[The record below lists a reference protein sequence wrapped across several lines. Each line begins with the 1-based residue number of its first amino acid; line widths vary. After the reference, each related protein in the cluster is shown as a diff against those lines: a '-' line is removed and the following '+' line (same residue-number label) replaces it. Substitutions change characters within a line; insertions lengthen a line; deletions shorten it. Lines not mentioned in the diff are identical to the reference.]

1 MKNSLLKK
9 LLPHA
14 LALILFLV
22 VSALFCKPVLEGN
35 VMNQHDN
42 VGWKGMAQNAFEYKE
57 KNGHFPLWNPNLF
70 SGMPNYQVAM
80 EGKTILPDTVKVLSL
95 GLPKPMNF
103 FFLACLFFYI
113 LALVLG
119 VNPIVGMIGALA
131 YSFSTY
137 NPVIVAAG
145 HDTQMLATAFMP
157 LLMAGLISIY
167 NKKYWLGLA
176 LTTFG
181 TYQELSVNHFQVSY
195 YFFLIAVL
203 VTIGYLVKWI
213 KEKDWKHI
221 GLAGGLTVL
230 AAVIGVAGNALVLMT
245 TSEYSTY
252 TMRGG
257 KDISIEGDSVK
268 KANTSGLD
276 TSYAFEY
283 SLGKAE
289 TFTLLMP
296 NAFGGGSFARFEEG
310 TKAAEK
316 LVNKGFAP
324 NQAEEIV
331 QSRPKYWGKIFTA
344 GPAYLG
350 VIIFILGLIGFVVIR
365 SPLRWGLLA
374 ATLLGIF
381 MTWGKN
387 FAGFNVFLFE
397 HLPLYNKFRAPSFAQ
412 VIPQFT
418 MAIMTV
424 LTLQQLIFA
433 EKSREFFTK
442 NMKPILYTVG
452 GLFGLLAVLY
462 IGMDYG
468 SGDDA
473 GILAGSVQQ
482 TGNDEV
488 GRFIVSALKDER
500 KSMFGGQILRA
511 FGIALLAALTLFL
524 FAKEKISALVAGIVL
539 LVISTLDITISSYKF
554 FNNDNDQYAERRDA
568 DKLFVSTDDYANA
581 NFSSS
586 PFDTQI
592 KTDQSPN
599 FRVFNMLG
607 TSSGSPFSESRTSYF
622 HKSVGG
628 YHPAKLRIY
637 QDIIERYFSRSTN
650 PGVLNM
656 LNTKYLITQS
666 PYSGGDTL
674 IKREE
679 AFGPCW
685 LVSHVKV
692 VEDRVASIN
701 AIGSTNLRDTA
712 IVEKEVATGLIQPQR
727 DSLATISMTKF
738 DNDAVEYEVNGS
750 GPQFAVF
757 SEIYYPKGWNAYVD
771 GKKTDYLNVNYL
783 LRGIAVPAGKHAVKF
798 VFEPES
804 VEKGR
809 SIMFIASILIALI
822 LVGGLFMAW
831 KESQKAS

>member
-245 TSEYSTY
+245 TSEYSKY

-257 KDISIEGDSVK
+257 KDLAIEGDTVK
-268 KANTSGLD
+268 QVKTSGLD
-276 TSYAFEY
+276 TEYAFQY
-283 SLGKAE
+283 SIEKPE

-296 NAFGGGSFARFEEG
+296 NAFGGGSYARLEEG
-310 TKAAEK
+310 SDIAKK
-316 LVNKGFAP
+316 LIDKGVHPNRMQNKLPRVFQ
-324 NQAEEIV
+324 N
-331 QSRPKYWGKIFTA
+331 T
-344 GPAYLG
+344 G
-350 VIIFILGLIGFVVIR
+350 VR
-365 SPLRWGLLA
+365 
-374 ATLLGIF
+374 
-381 MTWGKN
+381 
-387 FAGFNVFLFE
+387 FL
-397 HLPLYNKFRAPSFAQ
+397 PR
-412 VIPQFT
+412 VR
-418 MAIMTV
+418 
-424 LTLQQLIFA
+424 LTL
-433 EKSREFFTK
+433 
-442 NMKPILYTVG
+442 
-452 GLFGLLAVLY
+452 
-462 IGMDYG
+462 
-468 SGDDA
+468 
-473 GILAGSVQQ
+473 
-482 TGNDEV
+482 
-488 GRFIVSALKDER
+488 
-500 KSMFGGQILRA
+500 
-511 FGIALLAALTLFL
+511 
-524 FAKEKISALVAGIVL
+524 
-539 LVISTLDITISSYKF
+539 
-554 FNNDNDQYAERRDA
+554 
-568 DKLFVSTDDYANA
+568 
-581 NFSSS
+581 
-586 PFDTQI
+586 
-592 KTDQSPN
+592 
-599 FRVFNMLG
+599 
-607 TSSGSPFSESRTSYF
+607 
-622 HKSVGG
+622 G
-628 YHPAKLRIY
+628 Y
-637 QDIIERYFSRSTN
+637 
-650 PGVLNM
+650 
-656 LNTKYLITQS
+656 
-666 PYSGGDTL
+666 
-674 IKREE
+674 
-679 AFGPCW
+679 
-685 LVSHVKV
+685 
-692 VEDRVASIN
+692 
-701 AIGSTNLRDTA
+701 
-712 IVEKEVATGLIQPQR
+712 
-727 DSLATISMTKF
+727 
-738 DNDAVEYEVNGS
+738 
-750 GPQFAVF
+750 
-757 SEIYYPKGWNAYVD
+757 
-771 GKKTDYLNVNYL
+771 
-783 LRGIAVPAGKHAVKF
+783 
-798 VFEPES
+798 
-804 VEKGR
+804 
-809 SIMFIASILIALI
+809 
-822 LVGGLFMAW
+822 
-831 KESQKAS
+831 

>member
-1 MKNSLLKK
+1 
-9 LLPHA
+9 
-14 LALILFLV
+14 
-22 VSALFCKPVLEGN
+22 
-35 VMNQHDN
+35 MNQHDN

-80 EGKTILPDTVKVLSL
+80 EGKTILPDTVKLLSL

-103 FFLACLFFYI
+103 FFLACLCFYI

-119 VNPIVGMIGALA
+119 VNPVVGMIGALA

-167 NKKYWLGLA
+167 NKKYWLGIA

-195 YFFLIAVL
+195 YFFLIAAL

-221 GLAGGLTVL
+221 GMAGALTIL
-230 AAVIGVAGNALVLMT
+230 SAVIGVAGNALVLMT
-245 TSEYSTY
+245 TSEYSKF

-257 KDISIEGDSVK
+257 KDISIEGDTVK
-268 KANTSGLD
+268 KASTTGLD

-283 SLGKAE
+283 SLGKGE

-296 NAFGGGSFARFEEG
+296 NAFGGGSYARFGEG
-310 TKAAEK
+310 SAVAEK
-316 LVNKGFAP
+316 LSDKGFAP
-324 NQAEEIV
+324 NQAEQIA
-331 QSRPKYWGKIFTA
+331 QSMPKYWGKIFTA

-350 VIIFILGLIGFVVIR
+350 VIIFIFGLIGFVVIR

-397 HLPLYNKFRAPSFAQ
+397 NLPLYNKFRAPSFAQ

-418 MAIMTV
+418 MAIMTL
-424 LTLQQLIFA
+424 LTLQQLLFA
-433 EKSREFFTK
+433 EKSREFFSK

-452 GLFGLLAVLY
+452 GLFALLALLY

-468 SGDDA
+468 TGDDN

-488 GRFIVSALKDER
+488 GRVIVSALKEER

-511 FGIALLAALTLFL
+511 LGIALLAALPLFL
-524 FAKEKISALVAGIVL
+524 FVKEKISALVTAIVL

-568 DKLFVSTDDYANA
+568 DKLFVSADDYANA
-581 NFSSS
+581 NFSLT
-586 PFDTQI
+586 PFDTKI
-592 KTDQSPN
+592 REDKSPN
-599 FRVFNMLG
+599 YRVFNMLG

-637 QDIIERYFSRSTN
+637 QDIIERYFTRSTN

-656 LNTKYLITQS
+656 LNTRYLITQS
-666 PYSGGDTL
+666 PLSGADTL
-674 IKREE
+674 VRRDE

-692 VEDRVASIN
+692 VEDRVAAIN
-701 AIGSTNLRDTA
+701 ALGSTNLRDTA
-712 IVEKEVATGLIQPQR
+712 IVVKDAVTGLVQPQR
-727 DSLATISMTKF
+727 DSMATISMTKF

-771 GKKTDYLNVNYL
+771 GKKTDYHNVNYV
-783 LRGIAVPAGKHAVKF
+783 LRGISVPAGKHSIRF
-798 VFEPES
+798 VFEPAS

-831 KESQKAS
+831 KESRKAS